1 MANQRDAF
9 QKLLEQLG
17 NTTEPI
23 AFSSLYALSDLAGTR
38 LAEFCTAWSTYP
50 ADRRGDLARALVELA
65 EATFSVNFDAI
76 FRHCLDDPSAAV
88 RTAAVDGLWEDER
101 TDLIGP
107 FLTML
112 RADPSTQVRAAAAT
126 GLGRFVL
133 AGELDELDAPIQERI
148 MTELLTTIHSAEEP
162 AEVRRRAIES
172 AAYASTTEVQDAIE
186 LAYYDDDEKMR
197 ISAVVGMGRSC
208 DMRWKSIILRE
219 LTNDSRAMRF
229 QAAWTSGELMLR
241 EAVPILAQLIHDP
254 DRQICNATIW
264 ALGQIGGSQAKQ
276 ILISFYRAAD
286 EDIRIAID
294 EALAEL
300 ALAEGDLE
308 FPLYNFD
315 KLDKHDW
322 PDDESFPLWI
332 EEEEEDWDL

>member
-1 MANQRDAF
+1 
-9 QKLLEQLG
+9 
-17 NTTEPI
+17 
-23 AFSSLYALSDLAGTR
+23 
-38 LAEFCTAWSTYP
+38 
-50 ADRRGDLARALVELA
+50 
-65 EATFSVNFDAI
+65 
-76 FRHCLDDPSAAV
+76 
-88 RTAAVDGLWEDER
+88 
-101 TDLIGP
+101 
-107 FLTML
+107 
-112 RADPSTQVRAAAAT
+112 
-126 GLGRFVL
+126 
-133 AGELDELDAPIQERI
+133 
-148 MTELLTTIHSAEEP
+148 
-162 AEVRRRAIES
+162 
-172 AAYASTTEVQDAIE
+172 
-186 LAYYDDDEKMR
+186 
-197 ISAVVGMGRSC
+197 
-208 DMRWKSIILRE
+208 
-219 LTNDSRAMRF
+219 MRF